1 MAIARVVI
9 VAGILLGSTGAASA
23 QNNPSTDWNGSHQ
36 FRTPQQITVRLLEAE
51 MIERKRSD
59 YYDEFGR
66 TNVNVTTNVSGNMTN
81 DYSRNI
87 TNHFP
92 DGFNG
97 PVDQSE
103 RSTTAVGA
111 INNTTIDISNGSNI
125 NIESR
130 ADSVGCQDG
139 GIRIGTP
146 GQVGGMAASC

>member
-1 MAIARVVI
+1 MTLARVI
-9 VAGILLGSTGAASA
+9 VAAGILVGSAVAASA

-36 FRTPQQITVRLLEAE
+36 FRTPQQISVRLLEAE

-66 TNVNVTTNVSGNMTN
+66 TNVNVTTNVNGNLTN

-92 DGFNG
+92 DGFNA

-111 INNTTIDISNGSNI
+111 INSTTIDISNGSNI
-125 NIESR
+125 AIHSR

-146 GQVGGMAASC
+146 GQFGGMASSC

>member
-1 MAIARVVI
+1 MTKQLI
-9 VAGILLGSTGAASA
+9 VWSAGFLMITGGLAHA

-36 FRTPQQITVRLLEAE
+36 FRTPQQISVRLLEAE

-66 TNVNVTTNVSGNMTN
+66 TNVNVTTNVNGNLTN

-92 DGFNG
+92 DGFNA

-111 INNTTIDISNGSNI
+111 INSTTIDISNGSNI